1 MKNAADSELLARLI
15 NAHKHLAAVLEKRD
29 WERLGVIDQ
38 RISECLQEMAG
49 RDDLSD
55 EILLAKQQL
64 KQLHG
69 QAIKACGEVCESF
82 RQILL
87 THLDYAEGRSAY
99 SRVDLLQDKNN

>member
-1 MKNAADSELLARLI
+1 MKNAADSDLLARLI
-15 NAHKHLAAVLEKRD
+15 DAHKHLAAALEKRD

-38 RISECLQEMAG
+38 RINACLQEMAG

-55 EILLAKQQL
+55 EILLVKQQL

-69 QAIKACGEVCESF
+69 QAIKACGEVCENF

-87 THLDYAEGRSAY
+87 THLDYAESRSAY
-99 SRVDLLQDKNN
+99 LRVDLLQDEQ

>member
-15 NAHKHLAAVLEKRD
+15 DAHKNLAAALEKRD

-38 RISECLQEMAG
+38 CINACLREMAG

-55 EILLAKQQL
+55 EILLVKQQL

-69 QAIKACGEVCESF
+69 QAIKACGEVCENF

-87 THLDYAEGRSAY
+87 THLEYAEGRSAY
-99 SRVDLLQDKNN
+99 MRVDLFQDEK

>member
-15 NAHKHLAAVLEKRD
+15 DAYKHLAAVLEKRD

-38 RISECLQEMAG
+38 RINECLQEMAG

-55 EILLAKQQL
+55 DILLVKEQL

-69 QAIKACGEVCESF
+69 QAIKACGKVCENF

-99 SRVDLLQDKNN
+99 LRVDLLLDEK

>member
-1 MKNAADSELLARLI
+1 MKNAADSELLARLTD
-15 NAHKHLAAVLEKRD
+15 AHKHLAAVLEKRD

-38 RISECLQEMAG
+38 RIRECLQEMAG

-55 EILLAKQQL
+55 EILLVKQQL

-69 QAIKACGEVCESF
+69 QAIKACGEVCENF

-99 SRVDLLQDKNN
+99 LRIDLLRDEK

>member
-15 NAHKHLAAVLEKRD
+15 DAYKHLAAVLEKHD

-38 RISECLQEMAG
+38 RINECLQEMAG

-55 EILLAKQQL
+55 DILLVKQQL
-64 KQLHG
+64 KLLHG
-69 QAIKACGEVCESF
+69 QAINDCGEVCEDL

-99 SRVDLLQDKNN
+99 LRVDLLQGQK